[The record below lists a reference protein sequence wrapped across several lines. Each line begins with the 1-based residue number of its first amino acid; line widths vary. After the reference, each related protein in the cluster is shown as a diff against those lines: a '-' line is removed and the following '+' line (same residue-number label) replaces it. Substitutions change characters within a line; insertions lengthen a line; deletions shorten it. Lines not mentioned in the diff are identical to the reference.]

1 MRSAFVF
8 LLIVGFLTMAGIV
21 GAQNPSAQSQSQTQ
35 ERQSQTQE
43 RQSETQ
49 ERPQRK
55 DFGSSLKR
63 LRWDPEKGTAIETR
77 KPGDRPG
84 GQSDSEV
91 VRVETN
97 LVVCDVQTRDGSG
110 RIVEG
115 LTQSDF
121 LVTEDGRPQQI
132 EHFSLGNDQRVG
144 RSIVLLIDYSGS
156 QSPYIKSSAAA
167 AKILVDQLGPKD
179 MMAIV
184 TDDVALLVDF
194 TRDKTRLKRA
204 LDSLVKKSAARDYGR
219 SSQFSALM
227 ATVREMF
234 TDQDIRPVV
243 IFQTDGDELF
253 CLRPSNPPILTIP
266 DVYLAPGS
274 TTIEQASFSLRDLYQ
289 AIEKSRALVYTVIPG
304 IRVTGPTTAN
314 DPEWSISPASTSG
327 KRVSVTLTE
336 TRSWFQ
342 LAAAGAAIGG
352 WTSYLETPKQA
363 PELYRS
369 ILADINGRYL
379 IGYYPTN
386 KAHDGTQRKV
396 VVEVRGHP
404 EYSVTG
410 RRSYLAP
417 GPD

>member
-1 MRSAFVF
+1 MRSAFVL
-8 LLIVGFLTMAGIV
+8 LLITAFLAMAGFA
-21 GAQNPSAQSQSQTQ
+21 GPQDSSAQS
-35 ERQSQTQE
+35 
-43 RQSETQ
+43 QSETQ
-49 ERPQRK
+49 ERPRRK

-63 LRWDPEKGTAIETR
+63 LKWDPEKGTAVETG

-84 GQSDSEV
+84 AQSDGDV

-97 LVVCDVQTRDGSG
+97 LVVCDVQVRDRSG

-115 LTQSDF
+115 LTQEDF
-121 LVTEDGRPQQI
+121 LVTEAGLPQHI

-144 RSIVLLIDYSGS
+144 RSLVLLIDYSGS
-156 QSPYIKSSAAA
+156 QSPYIKSSVAA
-167 AKILVDQLGPKD
+167 AKILIDQLNPKD
-179 MMAIV
+179 VMAIV

-194 TRDKTRLKRA
+194 TRDKPRLKQA
-204 LDSLVKKSAARDYGR
+204 LDSLVKKSAAREYGR

-234 TDQDIRPVV
+234 TESDIRPVV

-253 CLRPSNPPILTIP
+253 CLQPSNPPILSIP
-266 DVYLAPGS
+266 DAYLPPG
-274 TTIEQASFSLRDLYQ
+274 TTRIEQANFSLRDVYQ

-304 IRVTGPTTAN
+304 IRVTGPAIAN
-314 DPEWSISPASTSG
+314 EPEWSISPASASG
-327 KRVSVTLTE
+327 ARARGTLTE

-363 PELYRS
+363 PEIYRS

-410 RRSYLAP
+410 RRSYIAP
-417 GPD
+417 KSN

>member
-1 MRSAFVF
+1 
-8 LLIVGFLTMAGIV
+8 
-21 GAQNPSAQSQSQTQ
+21 
-35 ERQSQTQE
+35 
-43 RQSETQ
+43 Q

-63 LRWDPEKGTAIETR
+63 LKWDPEKGTAIETR

-121 LVTEDGRPQQI
+121 LVTEDGRAQQI

-194 TRDKTRLKRA
+194 TRDKTKLKRA

-404 EYSVTG
+404 EYSITG

>member
-1 MRSAFVF
+1 MRSAFVL
-8 LLIVGFLTMAGIV
+8 LLIIGLLVMAGIA
-21 GAQNPSAQSQSQTQ
+21 GSQNSSAQT
-35 ERQSQTQE
+35 
-43 RQSETQ
+43 QSETQ
-49 ERPQRK
+49 ESPRNR

-63 LRWDPEKGTAIETR
+63 LKWDPEKGTAVETG
-77 KPGDRPG
+77 KPGGRPRV
-84 GQSDSEV
+84 QSDGDV

-97 LVVCDVQTRDGSG
+97 LAVCDVRVRDRAG

-115 LTQSDF
+115 LTQNDF

-156 QSPYIKSSAAA
+156 QSPYIKSSVAG
-167 AKILVDQLGPKD
+167 AKTLVDQLGPKD
-179 MMAIV
+179 IMAIV

-194 TRDKTRLKRA
+194 TRDRTKLKQA
-204 LDSLVKKSAARDYGR
+204 LDSLVKKSEARQFGR

-234 TDQDIRPVV
+234 TEADIRPVV

-253 CLRPSNPPILTIP
+253 CLKPSNPPILSIP
-266 DVYLAPGS
+266 DAYLPPGS
-274 TTIEQASFSLRDLYQ
+274 TTIAPASFSLRDLYQ

-304 IRVTGPTTAN
+304 VRVTGPAAA
-314 DPEWSISPASTSG
+314 DEPEWSISPASASG
-327 KRVSVTLTE
+327 TRVRTTLTE

-363 PELYRS
+363 PEIYRS
-369 ILADINGRYL
+369 ILADLNGRYV

-386 KAHDGTQRKV
+386 KAHDGSQRKV

-410 RRSYLAP
+410 RRSYVAP
-417 GPD
+417 EPN

>member
-1 MRSAFVF
+1 
-8 LLIVGFLTMAGIV
+8 MAGIV
-21 GAQNPSAQSQSQTQ
+21 GPQNSSAQSQSQTQ
-35 ERQSQTQE
+35 ERQP
-43 RQSETQ
+43 ETQ
-49 ERPQRK
+49 ERPPRK

-63 LRWDPEKGTAIETR
+63 LKWDPEKGTAVEIR
-77 KPGDRPG
+77 KPGERPS

-97 LVVCDVQTRDGSG
+97 LVVCDVQARDGQG

-115 LTQSDF
+115 LTKSDF
-121 LVTEDGRPQQI
+121 LVTEDGQPQQI
-132 EHFSLGNDQRVG
+132 EHFSLGSDQSVG

-179 MMAIV
+179 RMAIV

-194 TRDKTRLKRA
+194 TRDKTRLKQA

-234 TDQDIRPVV
+234 TEQDIRPVV

-253 CLRPSNPPILTIP
+253 CLQPSNPPILSIP
-266 DVYLAPGS
+266 YVYLPPGS
-274 TTIEQASFSLRDLYQ
+274 TTIEQANFSLRDLYQ

-304 IRVTGPTTAN
+304 IRVTGPATAN
-314 DPEWSISPASTSG
+314 DPEWSISPASASG
-327 KRVSVTLTE
+327 KRVQVTLTE

-352 WTSYLETPKQA
+352 WTSYLETPKEA
-363 PELYRS
+363 PELYRR
-369 ILADINGRYL
+369 ILADLNGRYL

-396 VVEVRGHP
+396 SVEVRGHP
-404 EYSVTG
+404 EYSITG

>member
-8 LLIVGFLTMAGIV
+8 LLVVGFLTMAGIV
-21 GAQNPSAQSQSQTQ
+21 GSEDSSAQSKSQTQ
-35 ERQSQTQE
+35 AG
-43 RQSETQ
+43 QSETQ

-63 LRWDPEKGTAIETR
+63 LKWDPEKGTAVETR

-84 GQSDSEV
+84 GQTDSEV

-97 LVVCDVQTRDGSG
+97 LVVCDIQTRDGQG

-121 LVTEDGRPQQI
+121 LVTEDGQPQQI

-144 RSIVLLIDYSGS
+144 RSIVLVIDYSGS

-179 MMAIV
+179 VMAIV

-194 TRDKTRLKRA
+194 TRDKTKLKQA

-234 TDQDIRPVV
+234 TEQDIRPVV

-253 CLRPSNPPILTIP
+253 CLRPSNPPILSIP
-266 DVYLAPGS
+266 DAYLPPGS
-274 TTIEQASFSLRDLYQ
+274 TTIEQANFSLRDLYQ

-314 DPEWSISPASTSG
+314 DPEWSITPASTSG
-327 KRVSVTLTE
+327 KHVQVTLTE

-363 PELYRS
+363 PELYRG
-369 ILADINGRYL
+369 ILADLNGRYL

-410 RRSYLAP
+410 RRSYVAP

>member
-8 LLIVGFLTMAGIV
+8 LLIGFLTMAGIV
-21 GAQNPSAQSQSQTQ
+21 GPQNSSAQS
-35 ERQSQTQE
+35 QSQTQE

-49 ERPQRK
+49 ERPQRE

-63 LRWDPEKGTAIETR
+63 LRWDPEKGTAVETR

-84 GQSDSEV
+84 GQSDGEV

-97 LVVCDVQTRDGSG
+97 LVVCDIQTRDGSG

-144 RSIVLLIDYSGS
+144 RSIVLVIDYSGS

-179 MMAIV
+179 VMAIV

-253 CLRPSNPPILTIP
+253 CLRPSNPPILSIP
-266 DVYLAPGS
+266 YAYLPPGS

-304 IRVTGPTTAN
+304 IRVIGPTTAN

-327 KRVSVTLTE
+327 KRVQVTLTE

-352 WTSYLETPKQA
+352 WTSYLETPKEA

-386 KAHDGTQRKV
+386 KAHDGKQRKV

-417 GPD
+417 DQ

>member
-21 GAQNPSAQSQSQTQ
+21 GEQNSSAQNQSQTQ
-35 ERQSQTQE
+35 N

-63 LRWDPEKGTAIETR
+63 LRWDPEKGTAVEIRT
-77 KPGDRPG
+77 PGDRPN

-97 LVVCDVQTRDGSG
+97 LVVCDIQTRDASG

-121 LVTEDGRPQQI
+121 LVTEDGQPQQI
-132 EHFSLGNDQRVG
+132 EHFSLGNDQRIG
-144 RSIVLLIDYSGS
+144 RSIVLVIDYSGS

-167 AKILVDQLGPKD
+167 AKILVDQLGPND
-179 MMAIV
+179 TMAIV

-194 TRDKTRLKRA
+194 TRDKTRLKQA

-234 TDQDIRPVV
+234 TDRDIRPVV

-253 CLRPSNPPILTIP
+253 CLRPSNPPILSIP
-266 DVYLAPGS
+266 DVYLPPGS
-274 TTIEQASFSLRDLYQ
+274 TTIEQANFSLRDLYQ

-304 IRVTGPTTAN
+304 IRVTGPATAN

-327 KRVSVTLTE
+327 KRVQVTLTE

-396 VVEVRGHP
+396 MVEVRGHP
-404 EYSVTG
+404 EYSITG

>member
-1 MRSAFVF
+1 MRSAFVV
-8 LLIVGFLTMAGIV
+8 LLILGFLTMAGIV
-21 GAQNPSAQSQSQTQ
+21 GEQDSSEQSQPQTK
-35 ERQSQTQE
+35 EPKTK
-43 RQSETQ
+43 TQ

-63 LRWDPEKGTAIETR
+63 LRWDPEKGTAVETR
-77 KPGDRPG
+77 KPGERPG
-84 GQSDSEV
+84 GQGDNEV

-121 LVTEDGRPQQI
+121 LVSEDGQPQQI
-132 EHFSLGNDQRVG
+132 EHFALGNDQRIG
-144 RSIVLLIDYSGS
+144 RSIVLVIDYSGS

-179 MMAIV
+179 LMAIV

-194 TRDKTRLKRA
+194 TRDKTRLKQA
-204 LDSLVKKSAARDYGR
+204 LDSLVKKSSARDYGR

-253 CLRPSNPPILTIP
+253 CLRPSNPPILSIP
-266 DVYLAPGS
+266 DIYLPPGS
-274 TTIEQASFSLRDLYQ
+274 TTIEQANFSLRDLYQ

-304 IRVTGPTTAN
+304 IRVTGPTTPN
-314 DPEWSISPASTSG
+314 DREWSISPASTSG
-327 KRVSVTLTE
+327 KRVRVTLTE

-410 RRSYLAP
+410 RRSYVAP

>member
-1 MRSAFVF
+1 MRSVFVL
-8 LLIVGFLTMAGIV
+8 LLIIGSLAMAGLA
-21 GAQNPSAQSQSQTQ
+21 GSQNSFAQSQSEPQ
-35 ERQSQTQE
+35 ER
-43 RQSETQ
+43 R
-49 ERPQRK
+49 RPD

-63 LRWDPEKGTAIETR
+63 LKWDPDKGTAVETG
-77 KPGDRPG
+77 KPV
-84 GQSDSEV
+84 GQSRTQSEGDV

-97 LVVCDVQTRDGSG
+97 LAVCDVQVRDKSG

-121 LVTEDGRPQQI
+121 LVSEDGRPQQI
-132 EHFSLGNDQRVG
+132 EHFSLGNDQRLG
-144 RSIVLLIDYSGS
+144 RSIVLVIDYSGS
-156 QSPYIKSSAAA
+156 QSPYIKGSVAA

-179 MMAIV
+179 IMAIV

-194 TRDKTRLKRA
+194 TRDKTKLKQA
-204 LDSLVKKSAARDYGR
+204 LDSLVKKSEARQFGR

-234 TDQDIRPVV
+234 TEADIRPVV

-253 CLRPSNPPILTIP
+253 CLKPSNPPLLSIP
-266 DVYLAPGS
+266 DAYLPSWS
-274 TTIEQASFSLRDLYQ
+274 TTIAPANFSLRDLYQ

-304 IRVTGPTTAN
+304 IRVTGPATAN
-314 DPEWSISPASTSG
+314 EPELQMSPASAPAT
-327 KRVSVTLTE
+327 RVRAPLTE

-352 WTSYLETPKQA
+352 WTSYMETPKQA
-363 PELYRS
+363 PEIYRS
-369 ILADINGRYL
+369 ILGDLNQRYV

-386 KAHDGTQRKV
+386 KAHDGSQRQV

-410 RRSYLAP
+410 RKSYIAP
-417 GPD
+417 APN